1 MSTISPISN
10 TSQGAN
16 TLSSLS
22 SGDFLQ
28 LILTEMTKQDPLQP
42 NDTNALLQQ
51 LSAVRSIQSDMD
63 LSTNLQA
70 LVSQNEFAAAATLV
84 GKTISGLDENFN
96 RVTGEV
102 KSISRTMHGTILT
115 LMGGQRVYIG
125 DLDEIA
131 KTPPDD
137 GGEG

>member
-1 MSTISPISN
+1 MSTISAIGN
-10 TSQGAN
+10 TMHGAN
-16 TLSSLS
+16 SLSSLT

-51 LSAVRSIQSDMD
+51 LAAVRSIQSDMD

-84 GKTISGLDENFN
+84 GKTVSGLDENYN

-102 KSISRTMHGTILT
+102 KSISRTQYGTVLT
-115 LMGGQRVYIG
+115 LTNGARVYIG

-131 KTPPDD
+131 QTPRDN

>member
-1 MSTISPISN
+1 MNPISAINN

-16 TLSSLS
+16 SLSSLS

-102 KSISRTMHGTILT
+102 KSISRTMNGTILT

-131 KTPPDD
+131 QTPEDD